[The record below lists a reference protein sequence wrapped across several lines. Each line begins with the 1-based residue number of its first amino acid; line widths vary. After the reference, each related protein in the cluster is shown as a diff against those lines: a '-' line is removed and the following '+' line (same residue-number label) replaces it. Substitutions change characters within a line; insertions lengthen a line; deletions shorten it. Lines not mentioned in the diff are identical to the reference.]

1 MDRQE
6 AARLLRRE
14 LSAYAR
20 RSRDDLLDP
29 IGQVEAYSIDGPTG
43 VSYQVEVDAHWDGG
57 PGGTIRVLGSI
68 DDGGFR
74 ASFSPTTDGFLMDA
88 DGVVDMAEPQARD

>member
-1 MDRQE
+1 MDRLE

-14 LSAYAR
+14 MSAYAR
-20 RSRDDLLDP
+20 RSREDLMGL

-43 VSYQVEVDAHWDGG
+43 VSYQLEVDAHWDGG
-57 PGGTIRVLGSI
+57 PGGTLRVLGSI

-74 ASFSPTTDGFLMDA
+74 ASLSPTTDGFLMDK
-88 DGVVDMAEPQARD
+88 DGVVDMAEPEARD